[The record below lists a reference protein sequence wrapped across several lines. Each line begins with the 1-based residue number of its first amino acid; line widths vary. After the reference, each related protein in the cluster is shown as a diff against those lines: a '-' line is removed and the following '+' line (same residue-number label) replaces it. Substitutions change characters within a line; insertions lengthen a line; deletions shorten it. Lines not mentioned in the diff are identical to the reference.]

1 MFAKIYRPSKTA
13 MQSGRAKTRQ
23 WTLEFEPRAAKRP
36 DPLMGWASTDD
47 TASQVKLSFDTK
59 EEAVNYAKRYGIAF
73 QVVEARETPR
83 RIKTYS
89 DNFSFTRREPWSH

>member
-1 MFAKIYRPSKTA
+1 MFAKIFRPSKTA

-23 WTLEFEPRAAKRP
+23 WVLHFEPKAAKRP
-36 DPLMGWASTDD
+36 DPLMGWASSDD
-47 TASQVKLSFDTK
+47 TTSQVRLSFDTK
-59 EEAVNYAKRYGIAF
+59 EEAVSYAKSHGIAF

-83 RIKTYS
+83 RIKVYA

>member
-1 MFAKIYRPSKTA
+1 MFAKIFRPSKTA
-13 MQSGRAKTRQ
+13 MQSGRAKTKQ
-23 WTLEFEPRAAKRP
+23 WTLQFEPRAAKRP

-47 TASQVKLSFDTK
+47 TASQVKLSFETR
-59 EEAVNYAKRYGIAF
+59 EQAVSYAKRHGIAF

-83 RIKTYS
+83 RMKSYA

>member
-1 MFAKIYRPSKTA
+1 MFAKIFRPSKTA

-59 EEAVNYAKRYGIAF
+59 EQAVSYAKRHGIAF